1 MQFAGHAWF
10 TIADVLVSTII
21 YICKVSFKVYPETL
35 TPIKK
40 KGGKKPIGG
49 ADFPILWIKLKLTQE
64 ACVQIFGQEKDVQVV
79 LFLVVAGIKLG
90 QISPD
95 SSRLKLGVT
104 SWL

>member
-40 KGGKKPIGG
+40 KGKKKKNKGSRSSRLLNP
-49 ADFPILWIKLKLTQE
+49 ADKTLHKRLVPRFLAKRGT
-64 ACVQIFGQEKDVQVV
+64 VQVV
-79 LFLVVAGIKLG
+79 LFSGCW
-90 QISPD
+90 D
-95 SSRLKLGVT
+95 
-104 SWL
+104 